1 MSNFEIFESLGDFS
15 RALSARPVNA
25 LFKCKKVLPSQ
36 GAEENN
42 WYGTPNYQ
50 TADKLLLNGDK
61 ENAAKI
67 QTTLKARLRLNGGG
81 RAPQNTIYNS
91 VQGFA
96 LNMGRLMSGHPEN
109 MLNIRRTMRDSSKVV
124 TIVYNCGC
132 CGSYTAEDK
141 INAGIKALE
150 AVCRLEKAGYRC
162 NLYVGTINDDG
173 HNYHSVFVKV
183 KDSGKMLDVARLAYT
198 FVNPSFHRRHMFAWR
213 ERAAQYK
220 DSQMGRSVLG
230 SVAENCLRQNE
241 QFSGAIYIDF
251 DSAQEKN
258 FEELIKNRL

>member
-1 MSNFEIFESLGDFS
+1 MTNFDIFESLGDFS
-15 RALSARPVNA
+15 RALNTRPVNA
-25 LFKCKKVLPSQ
+25 LFKRKKVLPSQ
-36 GAEENN
+36 DADGYN

-67 QTTLKARLRLNGGG
+67 QTALNTRLRLNGGG
-81 RAPQNTIYNS
+81 CAPQNTLYNS

-96 LNMGRLMSGHPEN
+96 PNMGRLLSGHPEN

-124 TIVYNCGC
+124 TVIYNCSAD
-132 CGSYTAEDK
+132 GSYTAEDK
-141 INAGIKALE
+141 IGGGIKALE

-173 HNYHSVFVKV
+173 CNNYSVFVKV
-183 KDSGKMLDVARLAYT
+183 KDAGKMLDVTRLAYT

-213 ERAAQYK
+213 ERTARYE
-220 DSQMGRSVLG
+220 DSAMGRSVLG
-230 SVAENCLRQNE
+230 KEAEDLMRQNVR
-241 QFSGAIYIDF
+241 FAGAIYIDF
-251 DSAQEKN
+251 DSARKKN
-258 FEELIKNRL
+258 FDELIKNRL